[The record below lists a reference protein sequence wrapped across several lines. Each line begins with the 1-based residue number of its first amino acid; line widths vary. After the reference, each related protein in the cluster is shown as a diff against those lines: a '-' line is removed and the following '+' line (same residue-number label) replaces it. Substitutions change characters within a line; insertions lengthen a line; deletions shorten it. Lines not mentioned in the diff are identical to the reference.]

1 MTMRPWR
8 EVAIPHED
16 VLKGKFQQAE
26 FAADLSRVHD
36 GTATKEYLDPALFY
50 ARTYI
55 TEGMEI
61 LLGSV
66 AERIS
71 GRGGDPVIQLQ
82 TAFGGGKT
90 HTLLAVY
97 HMAQGSVPTSDLA
110 GISPILDKAG
120 IYDLPKARCVV
131 LDGTKMAP
139 GIPKKRGSTE
149 VRTLWGE
156 LAWQLGG
163 EEGYAQVRAADLD
176 GTSPGKEVLANLLEA
191 YAPCIILID
200 ELVAYI
206 RQLEAGKSYPGGTFE
221 SNLSFI
227 QALTES
233 LKAVPNA
240 VLLASLPESA
250 LEAGGERGAKAL
262 AALEHYFGRV
272 QALWK
277 PVATE
282 EAFEIVRRRLFS
294 TISDT
299 AARDAVCRA
308 YADQYIQHSGIFPP
322 ETQES
327 RYYDRLVAA
336 YPIHPE
342 LFDRLYEDW
351 ASLENFQR
359 TRGVLKLM
367 AKMIHR
373 LWQDGNN
380 DTLIMP
386 GSVPLYDGATRNEL
400 LYYLP
405 QGWDPV
411 VERDMDGNTAETA
424 MIENKDPRF
433 GSIHAC
439 RRVARTI
446 FIGSAPDTGSRT
458 SRGIRHDQVLLG
470 AIQPGQQI
478 GIFSDALKRLTERLH
493 HLNEGNS
500 RFWFDTRPNLRREM
514 EDRKRRFDEKHD
526 ILPRIKTELAK
537 QVKSEIAGGI
547 HIFTPGSDIPDD
559 TVIRLV
565 VLPPDAPYG
574 RHQLRS
580 AEWCA
585 ADLLKKRGE
594 QPRQRQNRLIFL
606 AADGDTKDRLLEQVR
621 SWAAW
626 ESIVDDYEKDII
638 TLDNI
643 MGRTAKEQRDS
654 AKNIFERLIRETYR
668 WLMVPGLE
676 MANGKPSSQV
686 TWEKFQLDSGKTIKA
701 EIDRIIR
708 ENEIVIERWS
718 PIFLS
723 GILKQ
728 WYWRADTPA
737 ISAQKVWH
745 DSCCYLY
752 LPRLKDEQVYSAAIT
767 AGARSREYFGTAE
780 GVEGEKYR
788 GFVFGDENAR
798 ITVDSALLLI
808 EPEEAARYEEATR
821 PPVVPGMEGT
831 SPSGWGTSPAG
842 SGGATGSGWSGRG
855 SGVRDPGG
863 SPTGTPPVQKKRRFI
878 GRVELDPINAK
889 TNFSDIVDELIQHF
903 TVKTGVRVKITIDIE
918 AEAEAG
924 FDEDLQR
931 TVRENSSALRFKEA
945 EFE

>member
-1 MTMRPWR
+1 MNMRPWR

-16 VLKGKFQQAE
+16 VLIGKFQQAE
-26 FAADLSRVHD
+26 FAADLARVHD
-36 GTATKEYLDPALFY
+36 GTATKEYLDPALFF

-66 AERIS
+66 AERIA
-71 GRGGDPVIQLQ
+71 GKGGDPVIQLQ

-97 HMAQGSVPTSDLA
+97 HMAQGSVPSSDLA
-110 GISPILDKAG
+110 GIAPILDKAG
-120 IYDLPKARCVV
+120 IYDLPKSRCVV

-139 GIPKKRGSTE
+139 AIPKKRGSTD
-149 VRTLWGE
+149 VSTLWGE

-163 EEGYAQVRAADLD
+163 EEGYAHVQDADRD
-176 GTSPGKEVLANLLEA
+176 GTSPGKEVLANLLSA

-206 RQLEAGKSYPGGTFE
+206 RQFEEGKSYPGGTYE

-250 LEAGGERGAKAL
+250 IEAGGEHGAKTL
-262 AALEHYFGRV
+262 AALEHFFGRV

-299 AARDAVCRA
+299 ATRDAVCRA
-308 YADQYIQHSGIFPP
+308 YADQYIQHSGTFPP

-351 ASLENFQR
+351 GSLENFQR

-367 AKMIHR
+367 AKIIHR

-380 DTLIMP
+380 DLLIMP

-411 VERDMDGNTAETA
+411 VERDIDGPGAETTE
-424 MIENKDPRF
+424 IENKDPRF

-439 RRVARTI
+439 RRVARSI

-458 SRGIRHDQVLLG
+458 SRGIRHEQVLLG
-470 AIQPGQQI
+470 AIQPEQQI

-493 HLNEGNS
+493 HLNEGNN

-514 EDRKRRFDEKHD
+514 EDRKRRFDENDD
-526 ILPRIKTELAK
+526 ILPRIKKELAR

-547 HIFTPGSDIPDD
+547 HIFTPGGDIPDD

-574 RHQLRS
+574 RHELRS

-606 AADGDTKDRLLEQVR
+606 AADGDTKDRLLDQVR

-626 ESIVDDYEKDII
+626 ESIVDDYEKNII

-643 MGRTAKEQRDS
+643 MGKTAKEQRDR
-654 AKNIFERLIRETYR
+654 AKNVFERLIRETYR
-668 WLMVPGLE
+668 WLLVPGLE
-676 MANGKPSSQV
+676 IANGKPSSQV
-686 TWEKFQLDSGKTIKA
+686 TWEKFQLDSGKSIKV

-723 GILKQ
+723 SILKQ
-728 WYWRADTPA
+728 WYWTADTPV
-737 ISAQKVWH
+737 IGAQKVWH

-752 LPRLKDEQVYSAAIT
+752 LPRLKEVQVFNGAIT
-767 AGARSREYFGTAE
+767 EGTRTREYFGIAE
-780 GVEGEKYR
+780 GMDGEKYL
-788 GFVFGDENAR
+788 GFVFGDGNIR
-798 ITVDSALLLI
+798 ITLDSSLLLI

-821 PPVVPGMEGT
+821 PPEVPADEDIGAPGPSDEDQGT
-831 SPSGWGTSPAG
+831 
-842 SGGATGSGWSGRG
+842 
-855 SGVRDPGG
+855 RDTV
-863 SPTGTPPVQKKRRFI
+863 SPPVQKKRRFI
-878 GRVELDPINAK
+878 GRVEIDPVNAK
-889 TNFSDIVDELIQHF
+889 TNFSEIVDELIQHF
-903 TVKTGVRVKITIDIE
+903 TVKTGVSVKIKIDIE
-918 AEAEAG
+918 AEADTG
-924 FDEDLQR
+924 FDETVQR
-931 TVRENSSALRFKEA
+931 TVRENSSALRFIEA

>member
-16 VLKGKFQQAE
+16 VLKGEFQQAE

-66 AERIS
+66 AKRIA
-71 GRGGDPVIQLQ
+71 GKGGDPVIQLQ

-176 GTSPGKEVLANLLEA
+176 GTSPGKEVLANLLSA

-206 RQLEAGKSYPGGTFE
+206 RQFEEGKSYPGGTFD

-250 LEAGGERGAKAL
+250 LEAGGERGARAL
-262 AALEHYFGRV
+262 AALELYFGRV

-308 YADQYIQHSGIFPP
+308 YADQYIQNSGIFPP

-327 RYYDRLVAA
+327 RYYDRLIAA

-380 DTLIMP
+380 DLLIMP

-411 VERDMDGNTAETA
+411 VERDIDGNNAETA

-458 SRGIRHDQVLLG
+458 SKGIRRDQVLLG

-493 HLNEGNS
+493 HLNEGNG

-547 HIFTPGSDIPDD
+547 HIFTPSGDIPDD

-565 VLPPDAPYG
+565 VLPPDASYS
-574 RHQLRS
+574 RHQSQL
-580 AEWCA
+580 AELCA

-606 AADGDTKDRLLEQVR
+606 AADGDTKDRLLDQVR

-626 ESIVDDYEKDII
+626 ESIVKDYKENII

-643 MGRTAKEQRDS
+643 MGKTAEEQQNS
-654 AKNIFERLIRETYR
+654 AKNVFERLIRETYR

-676 MANGKPSSQV
+676 LLNGKPSSQV
-686 TWEKFQLDSGKTIKA
+686 TWEVFQLDSGKTIKA

-745 DSCCYLY
+745 DFCCYLY
-752 LPRLKDEQVYSAAIT
+752 LPRLKDEQVFSAAIT
-767 AGARSREYFGTAE
+767 AGVRNREYFGAAE

-788 GFVFGDENAR
+788 GFVFGDKNAQ

-808 EPEEAARYEEATR
+808 EPGEAARYEELNR
-821 PPVVPGMEGT
+821 PPVVPGTEVT
-831 SPSGWGTSPAG
+831 SPSGWPPGPAG
-842 SGGATGSGWSGRG
+842 SDWSGGG
-855 SGVRDPGG
+855 SSVRDHDG

-931 TVRENSSALRFKEA
+931 TVRENSSALQFKEA